1 MFKLLSLRHGDIL
14 LLKCQV
20 DLKHEKVQ
28 VNQLL
33 AEWFLLTT
41 LIISDSPNL
50 LDPPSPPPPPPGGH
64 VLDHEG
70 SEVKDNASFDHSPRA
85 PNVSERIQDMAFILV
100 PHTHTHTTPFLL
112 LVTRNSKG
120 FPLCQTLSM
129 RDLKIHFFMETSI
142 FWTLLLLLY
151 YLGCQFRAVPMLF
164 GKKIIKKMGNYLTWI
179 DLAYSIFHAA
189 AFERNR
195 LKSKFW
201 ERRMQKLC
209 PLIFASQ

>member
-1 MFKLLSLRHGDIL
+1 MLKLLSQRHGDIL

-50 LDPPSPPPPPPGGH
+50 LEPPSPPPPPPRGGH

-100 PHTHTHTTPFLL
+100 PHTHTHYALL
-112 LVTRNSKG
+112 IARDQKQWG
-120 FPLCQTLSM
+120 FSTLSNF
-129 RDLKIHFFMETSI
+129 IHARLENSLFHGNFNFLDSTATSVLSWLSDQI
-142 FWTLLLLLY
+142 
-151 YLGCQFRAVPMLF
+151 RAVSMLL
-164 GKKIIKKMGNYLTWI
+164 GKNSL
-179 DLAYSIFHAA
+179 
-189 AFERNR
+189 
-195 LKSKFW
+195 
-201 ERRMQKLC
+201 
-209 PLIFASQ
+209 

>member
-1 MFKLLSLRHGDIL
+1 MVLQTQPRWAQKFFHFQLGIISIWWQGHYCFCKLFWPTLEQRGLDNCLTETAAERVHLKDSCVNFGLLTFSRNSWIVEYFHRLSVYQTAMFKLLSQRHGDIL

-41 LIISDSPNL
+41 LIISDAPNL
-50 LDPPSPPPPPPGGH
+50 LDPPAPPPPPRGGH

-100 PHTHTHTTPFLL
+100 PHTHTHYALL
-112 LVTRNSKG
+112 IA
-120 FPLCQTLSM
+120 
-129 RDLKIHFFMETSI
+129 RDQE
-142 FWTLLLLLY
+142 
-151 YLGCQFRAVPMLF
+151 
-164 GKKIIKKMGNYLTWI
+164 
-179 DLAYSIFHAA
+179 
-189 AFERNR
+189 
-195 LKSKFW
+195 
-201 ERRMQKLC
+201 
-209 PLIFASQ
+209 